1 MSTDILI
8 VGCGD
13 LGSTLGQDLVA
24 QGYRVAGVRR
34 TPQPLAGGIDTIA
47 ADVTD
52 PASLAPLAGLRPAI
66 LIYSVAASE
75 QSDEAYRAQYVE
87 GLRNTLNVLAPLGS
101 VKHAFFV
108 SSTRP
113 YGQVSQDLLNEATP
127 AQPSDFG
134 GQRLLEAESL
144 LATASFPGT
153 ALRLSGI
160 YGPSRTRLL
169 KLAMQPAHWP
179 VQNSWTNRIHRDDA
193 AAFITF
199 LTRRALDGEPLD
211 NCYIVTDS
219 APVPQHEVLRWIAGA
234 MGQLELDLP
243 PSPPVSGGKPLSN
256 ARMLATGFRLHYPSY
271 REGYTREL
279 QAFLAKESQA

>member
-1 MSTDILI
+1 MPTDILI

-13 LGSTLGQDLVA
+13 LGSTLGQDLVL

-34 TPQPLAGGIDTIA
+34 TPQPLPGGISTMA

-52 PASLAPLAGLRPAI
+52 PASLAALAGLRPAI

-113 YGQVSQDLLNEATP
+113 YGQSSQDLLDETTP

-134 GQRLLEAESL
+134 GRRLLEAESL
-144 LATASFPGT
+144 LGSAPFPGT
-153 ALRLSGI
+153 VLRLSGI
-160 YGPSRTRLL
+160 YGPGRTRML
-169 KLAMQPAHWP
+169 KLATQTDNWP
-179 VQNSWTNRIHRDDA
+179 TQNSWTNRIHRDDA
-193 AAFITF
+193 AAFIAF
-199 LTRRALDGEPLD
+199 LVQRALDGRSLES
-211 NCYIVTDS
+211 CYIVTDS
-219 APVPQHEVLRWIAGA
+219 SPAPQHEVLRWIAA
-234 MGQLELDLP
+234 EMGRNDFP
-243 PSPPVSGGKPLSN
+243 AAPAISGGKRLSN
-256 ARMLATGFRLHYPSY
+256 ARMLAPGFHLRYPSY
-271 REGYTREL
+271 REGYAREL
-279 QAFLAKESQA
+279 QAFLSKKNQA